1 MSHDTDDPLH
11 VLEREAVP
19 PPRLKGRITRALR
32 DRGLLRSTRPV
43 WRPLGLTVAAMAAAL
58 LLFAT
63 GLGIGRRSAMPAA
76 DTRPSYLLLL
86 YEGRDFHLDRSDFE
100 ARAEYDAWVE
110 SQRARGVGIHGQAL
124 VRHSAH
130 LLSNTPQG
138 VRVELGDP
146 ASAQG
151 TIDGFFIIRVT
162 DEAEALAIARTC
174 PHLRHGGS
182 IAVRPILP
190 T

>member
-11 VLEREAVP
+11 ILEREAVP
-19 PPRLKGRITRALR
+19 PPHLKGRITRSLR
-32 DRGLLRSTRPV
+32 ERGLLRSTRPV
-43 WRPLGLTVAAMAAAL
+43 WRPLKLAAGAMAAAIL
-58 LLFAT
+58 LITA
-63 GLGIGRRSAMPAA
+63 GVGIGRRSVTPAT

-86 YEGRDFHLDRSDFE
+86 YESRDFHLDRSDFE
-100 ARAEYDAWVE
+100 ARAEYDAWAE

-138 VRVELGDP
+138 VRVELGDA

-151 TIDGFFIIRVT
+151 AMDGFFIIRVT

-182 IAVRPILP
+182 IALRPILP